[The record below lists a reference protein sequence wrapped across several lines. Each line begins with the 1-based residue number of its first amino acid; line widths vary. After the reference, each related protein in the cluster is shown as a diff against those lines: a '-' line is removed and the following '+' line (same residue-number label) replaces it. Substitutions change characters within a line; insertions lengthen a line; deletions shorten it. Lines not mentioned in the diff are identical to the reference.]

1 MNERRAELIYGQVLQ
16 RMDMTR
22 ETGDEELQ
30 ELIRM
35 TLEEASEKEYL
46 PLNEKIELSRE
57 LFHAFRKL
65 DILQELLED
74 PKITE
79 IMVNGTDHIFYEKG
93 GRLFRS
99 ERKFMSEERLVDVI
113 QQIVGEANR
122 YVSEA
127 SPIVDARLKDGSR
140 VNVVMKPV
148 AVNGPILTIRT
159 FPEEPLT
166 MKKLIDCG
174 SMTEE
179 AAQFIRKLVIAK
191 YNIFVSGG
199 TGAGKTTFLN
209 AMSDFIPKDER
220 IITIEDNAEMQIRGV
235 ENLVK
240 LEARGA
246 NPEGEGA
253 VTIRDLIRS
262 ALRMRPDRIIVGEV
276 RGDETVDMISS
287 AMLNGHSGSMS
298 TGHANNP
305 TDMLHRLETMM
316 LMGIDLPLA
325 AVQRQIASALD
336 IIIHLGRL
344 RDKSRKVL
352 QITEIEKYE
361 SGKIHTRTLYEFR
374 EEGMEHGKIKGRLMK
389 VLSCRIRKSS
399 WLQDIKKHEYLIGL
413 AKSTVIFGLILYLF
427 YESFL
432 PGIILFPVWGFYM
445 KEWLEEMT
453 DKKEEE
459 FRVQFKDSIQIMA
472 GALKAGYSA
481 ENAIR
486 ETCHDL
492 KPMYKSESRIIK
504 EYEIMIRKL
513 KIHIPVGQ
521 VLSEFAE
528 NVEQEDVDNFVTV
541 FTTAQKSG
549 GDSIVIIKDAVKVIS
564 EKMETE
570 KEIQTMI
577 ASKKLEFEIMSMIPF
592 GMIGYMKLTFG
603 DFLKVLYG
611 NPAGIIVMS
620 ICLAL
625 YFTAYIWGKKMIKI
639 EV

>member
-65 DILQELLED
+65 D

-246 NPEGEGA
+246 NLEGEGA

-389 VLSCRIRKSS
+389 VAELSNQEK
-399 WLQDIKKHEYLIGL
+399 L
-413 AKSTVIFGLILYLF
+413 
-427 YESFL
+427 
-432 PGIILFPVWGFYM
+432 
-445 KEWLEEMT
+445 
-453 DKKEEE
+453 
-459 FRVQFKDSIQIMA
+459 MA
-472 GALKAGYSA
+472 AGY
-481 ENAIR
+481 
-486 ETCHDL
+486 
-492 KPMYKSESRIIK
+492 K
-504 EYEIMIRKL
+504 E
-513 KIHIPVGQ
+513 
-521 VLSEFAE
+521 A
-528 NVEQEDVDNFVTV
+528 
-541 FTTAQKSG
+541 
-549 GDSIVIIKDAVKVIS
+549 
-564 EKMETE
+564 
-570 KEIQTMI
+570 
-577 ASKKLEFEIMSMIPF
+577 
-592 GMIGYMKLTFG
+592 
-603 DFLKVLYG
+603 
-611 NPAGIIVMS
+611 
-620 ICLAL
+620 
-625 YFTAYIWGKKMIKI
+625 
-639 EV
+639 